1 MKGDRVIRLLVV
13 EDHRLMFEGLTSLLG
28 EYSDLSVLGV
38 ATTVADAVAKSL
50 FLKPDLV
57 LMDYRLPDG
66 DGAQATEK
74 IRSSLPETA
83 VVFLSADVSEASM
96 MRAVEAG
103 AAGYVSKGASA
114 EELVS
119 AVRRAADGEFLVGA
133 STMSRLLQQRR
144 AAEKRNAMQARIGNE
159 LTPREREVLN
169 LMAGGFD
176 NYDIASEL
184 RIGYGTVRGH
194 VRGVLEK
201 LGAHSK
207 LQAVATARQAGLVES

>member
-1 MKGDRVIRLLVV
+1 MRSGAVIKVLLV

-28 EYSDLSVLGV
+28 EYDDLTVLGV
-38 ATTVADAVAKSL
+38 ATTVADAVAKAM
-50 FLKPDLV
+50 FLKPDVV

-74 IRSSLPETA
+74 IRTQLPDTA
-83 VVFLSADVSEASM
+83 VVFLSADVSEAAM

-103 AAGYVSKGASA
+103 AAGYVSKAASS
-114 EELVS
+114 EELIS

-133 STMSRLLQQRR
+133 STMARLLQQRR
-144 AAEKRNAMQARIGNE
+144 QSDQRQAEKARIGAE
-159 LTPREREVLN
+159 LTGREREVLA
-169 LMAGGFD
+169 LMADGLD
-176 NYDIASEL
+176 NYDIAKEL

-207 LQAVATARQAGLVES
+207 LQAVATARQAGLVEA

>member
-1 MKGDRVIRLLVV
+1 MARAPIRILLV
-13 EDHRLMFEGLTSLLG
+13 EDHRLMFEGLTSLLS
-28 EYSDLSVLGV
+28 EYPDMNVLGV
-38 ATTVADAVAKSL
+38 ATTVADAVDKAIV
-50 FLKPDLV
+50 LKPDLV

-66 DGAQATEK
+66 DGSQAGER
-74 IRSSLPETA
+74 IRAKLPDTA
-83 VVFLSADVSEASM
+83 VLFLSADVSEASM

-119 AVRRAADGEFLVGA
+119 AVRKAADGEFLVA
-133 STMSRLLQQRR
+133 AATMSRLLQQRQQSQRR
-144 AAEKRNAMQARIGNE
+144 AEAQARLSSE

-169 LMAGGFD
+169 LMADGLD
-176 NYDIASEL
+176 NYEIAKEL
-184 RIGYGTVRGH
+184 GIGYGTVRGH

-207 LQAVATARQAGLVES
+207 LEAVATARESDLIDR

>member
-1 MKGDRVIRLLVV
+1 MSTDQPIKVLVV
-13 EDHRLMFEGLTSLLG
+13 EDHRLMFEGITALLA
-28 EYSDLSVLGV
+28 EFSDLGVVGV
-38 ATTVADAVAKSL
+38 ATTVADAVAKAML
-50 FLKPDLV
+50 LKPDLV

-74 IRSSLPETA
+74 IRAKLPETA

-103 AAGYVSKGASA
+103 AAGYVSKAASA

-133 STMSRLLQQRR
+133 STMARLLQRRREAEQRE
-144 AAEKRNAMQARIGNE
+144 AAQARIGAE
-159 LTPREREVLN
+159 LTSREREVLA
-169 LMAGGFD
+169 LMADGLD
-176 NYDIASEL
+176 NYDIADQL

-207 LQAVATARQAGLVES
+207 LQAVATARQAGLVEG

>member
-1 MKGDRVIRLLVV
+1 MSAEPVINVLLV

-28 EYSDLSVLGV
+28 DYPDLRVQGV
-38 ATTVADAVAKSL
+38 ATTVADAVDKAVL
-50 FLKPDLV
+50 MKPDV
-57 LMDYRLPDG
+57 ILMDYRLPDG
-66 DGAQATEK
+66 DGAQATER
-74 IRSSLPETA
+74 IRVKLPETA
-83 VVFLSADVSEASM
+83 VVFLSADLSEASM

-103 AAGYVSKGASA
+103 AAGYVSKGASS

-133 STMSRLLQQRR
+133 STMARLLQQRHEASQR
-144 AAEKRNAMQARIGNE
+144 KSAQARVGAE
-159 LTPREREVLN
+159 LTAREREVLV
-169 LMAGGFD
+169 LMARGLD
-176 NYDIASEL
+176 NYDIADQL

-207 LQAVATARQAGLVES
+207 LQAVATARQAGIVEA

>member
-1 MKGDRVIRLLVV
+1 MSAKPVINVLLV

-28 EYSDLSVLGV
+28 DFPDLRVLGV
-38 ATTVADAVAKSL
+38 ATTVVDAVNKAVL
-50 FLKPDLV
+50 MQPDV
-57 LMDYRLPDG
+57 ILMDYRLPDG
-66 DGAQATEK
+66 DGAQATER
-74 IRSSLPETA
+74 IRARLPETA
-83 VVFLSADVSEASM
+83 VVFLSADVSEGSM

-103 AAGYVSKGASA
+103 AAGYVSKAASA

-133 STMSRLLQQRR
+133 STMARLLQQRHEASQR
-144 AAEKRNAMQARIGNE
+144 KAAQARIGAE
-159 LTPREREVLN
+159 LTAREREVLA
-169 LMAGGFD
+169 LMAGGLD
-176 NYDIASEL
+176 NYDIADQL

-207 LQAVATARQAGLVES
+207 LQAVATARQAGIVEA